1 MFLAMKLGIII
12 KQIMSDFF
20 YKIKNLK
27 IVSPTKKGSMVI
39 LNKINLDIRK
49 GEILGL
55 IGETGSG
62 KSMLGLALM
71 DMIPKG
77 CSITNGSVN
86 HYFDSH
92 KDLSSLRGIKST
104 LITQDPMHAL
114 NPLQTIGTQFG
125 IVLTKRYGYDKKK
138 TKRHIINWIEKV
150 SLHDIP
156 NILGRYPHQLS
167 GGQMQRAMIAMAMSV
182 SPDFIIADEIT
193 TGLDSK
199 IKMEIL
205 NLLFSFQKDVHF
217 STLLISHDLN
227 TVQKYCDRIAVLKAG
242 EIIYIDDT
250 KTVIEK
256 TESKYVKTLSKNF
269 TKTFGKKRKKK
280 LVENQNPIL
289 YVNRLC
295 KTYGRKTH
303 TVYALKDITF
313 EVYSGETLGLI
324 GESGSGKTTLVKTTL
339 NILDRD
345 SGDIVLDKHS
355 NSKMLTEPTKHVGA
369 IFQDSQGS
377 LNPKM
382 RVFDILSEPLI
393 LKGEKNKIK
402 EKIMDELNKVHLD
415 EGLLYSFPHELS
427 GGQRQRVSIARS
439 LLNDPSIL
447 ILDEPTSAL
456 DINTRGKILTLLKNI
471 QAEKNLS
478 YIFITHD
485 MSVVSEIADRI
496 AVLYRGEIIESGDTQ
511 NILSNPSHDYTK
523 KLIDSSLWMSK

>member
-27 IVSPTKKGSMVI
+27 IVSPTKKGSMAI

-138 TKRHIINWIEKV
+138 TKQHVINWIEKV
-150 SLHDIP
+150 SLHNVP

-205 NLLFSFQKDVHF
+205 NLLFSLQKT
-217 STLLISHDLN
+217 SI
-227 TVQKYCDRIAVLKAG
+227 
-242 EIIYIDDT
+242 
-250 KTVIEK
+250 
-256 TESKYVKTLSKNF
+256 
-269 TKTFGKKRKKK
+269 
-280 LVENQNPIL
+280 
-289 YVNRLC
+289 
-295 KTYGRKTH
+295 
-303 TVYALKDITF
+303 
-313 EVYSGETLGLI
+313 
-324 GESGSGKTTLVKTTL
+324 
-339 NILDRD
+339 
-345 SGDIVLDKHS
+345 
-355 NSKMLTEPTKHVGA
+355 
-369 IFQDSQGS
+369 
-377 LNPKM
+377 
-382 RVFDILSEPLI
+382 
-393 LKGEKNKIK
+393 
-402 EKIMDELNKVHLD
+402 
-415 EGLLYSFPHELS
+415 FPHC
-427 GGQRQRVSIARS
+427 
-439 LLNDPSIL
+439 
-447 ILDEPTSAL
+447 
-456 DINTRGKILTLLKNI
+456 
-471 QAEKNLS
+471 
-478 YIFITHD
+478 
-485 MSVVSEIADRI
+485 
-496 AVLYRGEIIESGDTQ
+496 
-511 NILSNPSHDYTK
+511 
-523 KLIDSSLWMSK
+523 